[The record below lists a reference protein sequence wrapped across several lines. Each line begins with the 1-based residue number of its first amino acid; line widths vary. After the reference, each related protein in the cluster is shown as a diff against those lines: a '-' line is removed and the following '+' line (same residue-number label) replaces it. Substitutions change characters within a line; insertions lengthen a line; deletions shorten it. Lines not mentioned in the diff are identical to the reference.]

1 MSWRDDIKGHLD
13 SVEDD
18 FKRNGIVDIDE
29 ESLTKL
35 RDDKNVRFL
44 MRAYASFWLNAHQTL
59 DAADRGDID
68 SALESMGRA
77 YAALWKGQ
85 GEETSELGRL
95 KHEELRKGGARKERS
110 PLEVLGFWHTLAAYR
125 GLGMTNDFGITNIP
139 QSVWNYIDEIAFAL
153 TELINKPPLADYHSE
168 AVMEALQFE
177 RGMFK
182 EAQKWRRKF
191 EVFSSWYDYRD
202 QNPGLKG
209 SEIDEFIALNFHVEV
224 RTVQRWKKA
233 VEDHNQ
239 AVLDRRRANFPLPY
253 FPLGYRRD

>member
-1 MSWRDDIKGHLD
+1 
-13 SVEDD
+13 
-18 FKRNGIVDIDE
+18 
-29 ESLTKL
+29 
-35 RDDKNVRFL
+35 
-44 MRAYASFWLNAHQTL
+44 
-59 DAADRGDID
+59 
-68 SALESMGRA
+68 
-77 YAALWKGQ
+77 
-85 GEETSELGRL
+85 
-95 KHEELRKGGARKERS
+95 
-110 PLEVLGFWHTLAAYR
+110 
-125 GLGMTNDFGITNIP
+125 MTNDFGITNIP

-209 SEIDEFIALNFHVEV
+209 SEIDQFIAVNFHVEV